1 MFDLCRDKYY
11 LPADRERIV
20 RLMLS
25 FNEPMVAPANH
36 HAQPAPA
43 YICTLKED
51 EGFSVY
57 IYLYLTT
64 EKVGLLYRYADV
76 IRNSEECKAAEEE
89 AIQFTEDMG
98 CLIDDL
104 HFSTLLSEQQDK
116 LLATIPLFSQQ
127 YKEAPPEEKPQEKIE
142 PVQVEE
148 IPAQAEVVVE
158 KAAPVEEKKVEK
170 KVEEETKESTGKEEQ
185 PWEPQIFLS
194 KFRRRAMA
202 EKEKKV
208 STENLGRLMATI

>member
-1 MFDLCRDKYY
+1 MFDLCRDKCY
-11 LPADRERIV
+11 LPADRTRIV

-25 FNEPMVAPANH
+25 FNEPMVAPHNH
-36 HAQPAPA
+36 HAQPTPA

-57 IYLYLTT
+57 IYLYLTS
-64 EKVGLLYRYADV
+64 EKVGLLYRYADD
-76 IRNSEECKAAEEE
+76 IRSSEECKAAEEE

-104 HFSTLLSEQQDK
+104 HFSNLLSEQQDK

-127 YKEAPPEEKPQEKIE
+127 YKEAPAEEKPQEKIE

-148 IPAQAEVVVE
+148 ITAQAEIVAE
-158 KAAPVEEKKVEK
+158 ETAREDEEKGK
-170 KVEEETKESTGKEEQ
+170 EEAKEPTGKEEQ